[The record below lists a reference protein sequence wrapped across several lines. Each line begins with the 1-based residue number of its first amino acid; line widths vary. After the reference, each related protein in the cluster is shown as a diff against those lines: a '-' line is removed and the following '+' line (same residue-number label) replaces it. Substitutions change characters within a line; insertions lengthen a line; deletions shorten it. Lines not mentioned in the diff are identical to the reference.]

1 MKRLS
6 LISLALLLGSLVMA
20 HAATEEDLRQVEK
33 DWAAAVVANDFAKI
47 DQFMSPDIIYGHSSG
62 AVETKDEYMTRLRSG
77 KQQYE
82 AIEYHKIMAKVTGDT
97 ALTHSLLRMAGKN
110 NGVPFNNELM
120 MMHVWVHRDGRWQ
133 LAGHQTALMPK

>member
-6 LISLALLLGSLVMA
+6 LISLALLLGSLFMA
-20 HAATEEDLRQVEK
+20 HAATEEELLKVEK
-33 DWAAAVVANDFAKI
+33 DWAAAVMANDFAKI

-62 AVETKDEYMTRLRSG
+62 AVETKDQYMTRLRSG

-82 AIEYHKIMAKVTGDT
+82 AIEYHKIMVKMSGDT
-97 ALTHSLLRMAGKN
+97 ALTHAMLRMAGKN

-120 MMHVWVHRDGRWQ
+120 MLHVWSRRDGRWQ
-133 LAGHQTALMPK
+133 LTGHQTALMPK

>member
-6 LISLALLLGSLVMA
+6 LIPLALLLGSLFIA

-47 DQFMSPDIIYGHSSG
+47 EQFMSPDIIYGHSSG
-62 AVETKDEYMTRLRSG
+62 AVETKDEYMTRLRGG

-82 AIEYHKIMAKVTGDT
+82 AIEYHKIMAKVSGNT

-120 MMHVWVHRDGRWQ
+120 MLHVWVQRDGRWQ